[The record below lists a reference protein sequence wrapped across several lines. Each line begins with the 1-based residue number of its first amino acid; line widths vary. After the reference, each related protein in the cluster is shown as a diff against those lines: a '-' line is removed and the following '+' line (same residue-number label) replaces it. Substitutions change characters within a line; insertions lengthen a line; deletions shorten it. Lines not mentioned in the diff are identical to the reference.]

1 MENLVR
7 MLETANIE
15 G

>member
-1 MENLVR
+1 VKED
-7 MLETANIE
+7 ETANIE